1 MGTMPFEAQVDEDF
15 TRARNKA
22 LVNEIQHFLNP
33 EEANLISLNDLK
45 NILKPNNETY
55 KGMQA
60 VPVDLIVG
68 SEGRYKDF
76 DNQFFP
82 KSMHLKSRWESIDK
96 AHIQNIILPPVTLY
110 ELGGLYFARDGNH
123 RISVAKARGI
133 EFIDA
138 EVISLQSEI
147 KLKPGKSMKYLL
159 SQIIAYEKRV
169 FYAESNFGDITDYWC
184 LDFTTA
190 GQYDVIYNHILT
202 HKYYINQN
210 QETEISIQDAIL
222 SWFNTVYMPI
232 VQVINNAKIM
242 KKFKKRTISDLYVW
256 MIKYWDDLKK
266 KFGDNY
272 PIDLMAQDFTKTY
285 GKSLFHRFVNNIKRI
300 LLQKNPNYSTDNT
313 TNIGDQ

>member
-1 MGTMPFEAQVDEDF
+1 MGSVSFNAQLDEDF
-15 TRARNKA
+15 ARARNKA
-22 LVNEIQHFLNP
+22 LINEIQHFLNP
-33 EEANLISLNDLK
+33 EEASLISLNDLK

-60 VPVDLIVG
+60 VPVELIVG

-82 KSMHLKSRWESIDK
+82 KNAHLKSRWASIDK

-159 SQIIAYEKRV
+159 AQIISYEKRV
-169 FYAESNFGDITDYWC
+169 FYNETSFGDITDYWC

-210 QETEISIQDAIL
+210 QETEISMQDAIL

-232 VQVINNAKIM
+232 VQIINNTKIM

-266 KFGDNY
+266 KFGENY
-272 PIDLMAQDFTKTY
+272 PIDQMAQDFTKTY
-285 GKSLFHRFVNNIKRI
+285 GKSFFHRIVNNIKRI
-300 LLQKNPNYSTDNT
+300 ILQKNSNFSSEYSIDKEEP
-313 TNIGDQ
+313 